1 MQELAAPS
9 GLRITSPIERLLRFC
24 REEYDYYDGIADLE
38 PNRILPQDVLVTV
51 AVNSF
56 VTSAAAVRAVHRGL
70 QSTCENLLPTIPV
83 AAHIGDYDPDCSQLH
98 ALLDAAVQSR
108 GVLVA
113 VATKVLHRKRPHWL
127 PMLDSVVCKHYLD
140 STGRQSLLPWLQD
153 KKRAAAAAVEVFRGF
168 RDDIQVITPALEEI
182 REALARD
189 GFALSLVRIW
199 EILLWSEVE
208 PQGYYR
214 R

>member
-56 VTSAAAVRAVHRGL
+56 VTSAASVRAVHRGL
-70 QSTCENLLPTIPV
+70 QSTCEQLLPSIPV
-83 AAHIGDYDPDCSQLH
+83 AAHIIAYDPDCSQLH
-98 ALLDAAVQSR
+98 SLLDSAVQSR

-140 STGRQSLLPWLQD
+140 CTGRQSLLPWLQD

-189 GFALSLVRIW
+189 GFTLSLVRIW